1 LARIN
6 LIEVDE
12 GAMKGTGGILAWKE
26 SHSEKL

>member
-6 LIEVDE
+6 PIEVE
-12 GAMKGTGGILAWKE
+12 GAMEGTGGILAWKE